1 MGTLFF
7 ELTGR
12 FCPWLTSLILSPVYY
27 RDSRFILHLPF
38 TGRVRAATGAPRGR
52 RPQDSPPSLG
62 GRRPRN
68 RCGCPQQLPPPGAVG
83 RHPKEPLRPPAAADP
98 RSRRCPQ
105 QLHSPQAPTREIQR
119 LLGRARPGQSAEAT
133 AASPSSRSEPLF
145 MLHLLLLLVHLL
157 LTAPQLH
164 LPVLHPPQYHPNT
177 KAFSSFTKA

>member
-1 MGTLFF
+1 MP
-7 ELTGR
+7 LTHVSY
-12 FCPWLTSLILSPVYY
+12 PLLSPVYY

-68 RCGCPQQLPPPGAVG
+68 RCGCPQQLPPPGAAG
-83 RHPKEPLRPPAAADP
+83 RHPKELLRSPAAADP

-105 QLHSPQAPTREIQR
+105 QLHSAQAPTREIQR

-133 AASPSSRSEPLF
+133 AASPSSRSEVRFRSPKV
-145 MLHLLLLLVHLL
+145 MIDC
-157 LTAPQLH
+157 A
-164 LPVLHPPQYHPNT
+164 
-177 KAFSSFTKA
+177 KC